1 MEHILFYF
9 ILKINF
15 FYFNLTFFKINI
27 FLIIFFIP
35 YNIHA
40 KHKSINK
47 NNNIIHFINCG
58 NSDAILIQGNRQY
71 GLIDS
76 SSPIQKN
83 KNNSLFNITEYNV
96 MIILK
101 YLKKL
106 KVKKL
111 DFIIGTHTH
120 IDHLGEIPSISEKFV
135 DNKTKYFYKDYKE
148 YKINDFKEIYLNA
161 INSIKRK
168 NAELIDVTNR
178 KINFNFGEM
187 NISLLNTFIDKSLN
201 IDDNQ
206 NSILTL
212 IKFKNTKL
220 LLTGDMTQI

>member
-1 MEHILFYF
+1 
-9 ILKINF
+9 
-15 FYFNLTFFKINI
+15 
-27 FLIIFFIP
+27 
-35 YNIHA
+35 
-40 KHKSINK
+40 
-47 NNNIIHFINCG
+47 
-58 NSDAILIQGNRQY
+58 
-71 GLIDS
+71 
-76 SSPIQKN
+76 
-83 KNNSLFNITEYNV
+83 

-120 IDHLGEIPSISEKFV
+120 IDHLGGIPSISEKFV

-178 KINFNFGEM
+178 KIA
-187 NISLLNTFIDKSLN
+187 L
-201 IDDNQ
+201 
-206 NSILTL
+206 ILE
-212 IKFKNTKL
+212 K
-220 LLTGDMTQI
+220 

>member
-1 MEHILFYF
+1 
-9 ILKINF
+9 
-15 FYFNLTFFKINI
+15 
-27 FLIIFFIP
+27 
-35 YNIHA
+35 
-40 KHKSINK
+40 
-47 NNNIIHFINCG
+47 
-58 NSDAILIQGNRQY
+58 
-71 GLIDS
+71 
-76 SSPIQKN
+76 
-83 KNNSLFNITEYNV
+83 